1 MVSLKLQ
8 IILLLGSLV
17 GFFILIN
24 LIRKYTLELKYSIL
38 WFIVTILSII
48 LAIFPKLFTYISH
61 IMGIELPVNALFLLT
76 LLGTIMIMFSLTLEV
91 SKSTIKIK
99 ELSQEIG
106 ILRYELEKMKEKD
119 HSKKES

>member
-8 IILLLGSLV
+8 IILLLGSVV
-17 GFFILIN
+17 GFFVLIN

-38 WFIVTILSII
+38 WFVVTIVSII
-48 LAIFPKLFTYISH
+48 LSMFPKLFTYISH

-76 LLGTIMIMFSLTLEV
+76 LLGIIMIMFSLTLEV

-99 ELSQEIG
+99 ELSQEVG
-106 ILRYELEKMKEKD
+106 ILRYELEKMKEQGQ
-119 HSKKES
+119 SKKES